1 MADGTSTTVP
11 EDKAQEELVS
21 RAHDMIERF
30 RSRAHDAERNRR
42 LHRET
47 FEEMRDAGFYRVQM
61 PARYS
66 GFEMSHRGMLDICAE
81 LGRGCGSAAWIFSNL
96 AAQNGIVSMACRELQ
111 DEVWGD
117 DHDVCTAS
125 SFPAKG
131 GKVRRVD
138 GGIVANGVWSFASG
152 VDFADWNNLQVF
164 VPPAN
169 GEGPPEHR
177 MALVPKSDYT
187 VIDDWYSPGLAATG
201 SRSIGLD
208 EVFIPEHRTLS
219 TAAARRG
226 ETIEASENFG
236 PIFRV
241 PPMCGANKIFSG
253 PVIGM
258 ARGALDAMER
268 DLSARNNIGGA
279 PMAKMASAQ
288 LRVAEAGALIE
299 AAWALMQRDC
309 DTALDI
315 GRIGRLTT
323 PHDRAFWRRNNAYA
337 GVMCIRAVDI
347 LHPLIGARGLV
358 PESDFLRC
366 YRDIHAATMQINMA
380 WDRQAITA
388 GEIQLGL
395 EPSDPRA

>member
-1 MADGTSTTVP
+1 MAEATRDSAGKDPAQTALVEKAHTLIDGF
-11 EDKAQEELVS
+11 
-21 RAHDMIERF
+21 RA
-30 RSRAHDAERNRR
+30 RAADAERDRR
-42 LHRET
+42 IHRET
-47 FEEMRDAGFYRVQM
+47 HEEMCAAGFYRVQM

-66 GFEMSHRGMLDICAE
+66 GFEISHRGMLDISAE
-81 LGRGCGSAAWIFSNL
+81 LGRGCGSAAWIFSNI
-96 AAQNGIVSMACRELQ
+96 AAQNGIVAMASREAQ
-111 DEVWGD
+111 DEVWAD
-117 DHDVCTAS
+117 DHNVCTAS

-152 VDFADWNNLQVF
+152 VDWADWNNLQVF
-164 VPPAN
+164 VPPAG

-177 MALVPKSDYT
+177 MALVPKADYT
-187 VIDDWYSPGLAATG
+187 VIDDWYSPGMAATG

-208 EVFIPEHRTLS
+208 EVFIPDHRTLS

-258 ARGALDAMER
+258 ARGALDAIER
-268 DLSARNNIGGA
+268 DLSGRRNVAGIA
-279 PMAKMASAQ
+279 MASLTTAQ
-288 LRVAEAGALIE
+288 LRVAEAGALID
-299 AAWALMQRDC
+299 AAWALQQRDC
-309 DTALDI
+309 DVALEI
-315 GRIGRLTT
+315 GEIGRLTT
-323 PHDRAFWRRNNAYA
+323 PEDRAFWRRNNAYA

-347 LHPLIGARGLV
+347 LYPLIGARGLV
-358 PESDFLRC
+358 PESDFLRS

-380 WDRQAITA
+380 WDRQAVTA

-395 EPSDPRA
+395 PPSDPRA

>member
-1 MADGTSTTVP
+1 MADGTTSQGNEAAVHAALV
-11 EDKAQEELVS
+11 EKAKSFIAPFRE
-21 RAHDMIERF
+21 RAP
-30 RSRAHDAERNRR
+30 DAERNRR

-47 FEEMRDAGFYRVQM
+47 HEAMLEAGLYKVQM
-61 PARYS
+61 PARYG
-66 GFEMSHRGMLDICAE
+66 GFEMSHRGMLNISAE
-81 LGRGCGSAAWIFSNL
+81 IGRGCGSAAWIFSNI
-96 AAQNGIVSMACRELQ
+96 AAQNGIVAMACREAQ
-111 DEVWGD
+111 DEVWAD
-117 DHDVCTAS
+117 DNDACTAS
-125 SFPAKG
+125 SFPAQG

-138 GGIVANGVWSFASG
+138 GGIVADGVWSFASG
-152 VDFADWNNLQVF
+152 VDWADWNNMQVF
-164 VPPAN
+164 IPN
-169 GEGPPEHR
+169 EDGSREHR
-177 MALVPKSDYT
+177 MALVPKSDYE

-201 SRSIGLD
+201 SRSIRL
-208 EVFIPEHRTLS
+208 ENVFIPEHRTLS

-258 ARGALDAMER
+258 ARGCLDAIER
-268 DLSARNNIGGA
+268 ELSGRDTVGGA
-279 PMAKMASAQ
+279 PMAKLTTAQ

-309 DTALDI
+309 DVALEI
-315 GRIGRLTT
+315 GREGRLTT
-323 PHDRAFWRRNNAYA
+323 VEDRAFWRRNNAYA

-358 PESDFLRC
+358 PESDFLRS
-366 YRDIHAATMQINMA
+366 YRDIHAGTMQINMA
-380 WDRQAITA
+380 WDRHAIAA

-395 EPSDPRA
+395 TPSDPRI